1 MNRCTSVSIQ
11 NKSSNIH
18 NEFSEKENIEIKN
31 LNSIKTIK
39 TKKAK
44 KNNKENKVN
53 KVNKENIENKALILD
68 IDNKDKFKPT
78 QNLKYEWY
86 NIIINLNIEKV
97 NDIFY
102 NEMSYLIK
110 DIYHNLKIDP
120 KNVKNTIWNDKNKR
134 SKTLFWKST
143 KNKSR
148 NANITEIYI
157 KKIPKKLYIIDEI
170 FNCPDL
176 YFGKIWNSITRRI
189 LIAQGENKTKMI
201 VSGSIEFK
209 KHTYLK
215 GLIEKKFYKES
226 LIKQKL
232 TMQTITK
239 YFKSNNI
246 VVV

>member
-86 NIIINLNIEKV
+86 NIIINLNIEK
-97 NDIFY
+97 
-102 NEMSYLIK
+102 
-110 DIYHNLKIDP
+110 
-120 KNVKNTIWNDKNKR
+120 
-134 SKTLFWKST
+134 
-143 KNKSR
+143 
-148 NANITEIYI
+148 
-157 KKIPKKLYIIDEI
+157 
-170 FNCPDL
+170 
-176 YFGKIWNSITRRI
+176 
-189 LIAQGENKTKMI
+189 
-201 VSGSIEFK
+201 
-209 KHTYLK
+209 
-215 GLIEKKFYKES
+215 
-226 LIKQKL
+226 
-232 TMQTITK
+232 
-239 YFKSNNI
+239 
-246 VVV
+246 